1 MNEARRDEEWLRAN
15 RPQEAPSGY
24 DHINPSHY
32 KGDRAYEPIDVI
44 EDWGLNYHLGNA
56 LKYIARN
63 GRKPGED
70 PRQGLSKAIWY
81 LERLQDK
88 YTEEIR
94 QAQDADELIASKA
107 VELTFQQDFNDAM
120 DRIDAERQN
129 EREFQEM
136 GDLAVRNGVAF
147 AVPSIAFGSDE
158 DAIPFTATHE
168 DIIAFE
174 EWEDDPDVW
183 DNLSD
188 T

>member
-1 MNEARRDEEWLRAN
+1 MNNARRDEEWLRAN

-81 LERLQDK
+81 LERLSDK
-88 YTEEIR
+88 YTEER
-94 QAQDADELIASKA
+94 AQAKDADDLIRA
-107 VELTFQQDFNDAM
+107 VELTLEQDK
-120 DRIDAERQN
+120 QN
-129 EREFQEM
+129 EVEFQEM
-136 GDLAVRNGVAF
+136 EDVAIRHGVAF

-158 DAIPFTATHE
+158 DEVPFDASPGLPGVAYE
-168 DIIAFE
+168 DILGFA
-174 EWEDDPDVW
+174 EWNDDENV
-183 DNLSD
+183 
-188 T
+188 